1 MQSINQLCQLL
12 NKIEGHLSKSENTTS
27 FYVEGAFKDAYES
40 IYSIAELAISEAD
53 FLKEFITLFI
63 DDERICILEYPA
75 FCAEGRFPAEYKLT
89 VDTKDLVQSRFSGS
103 GDIDEYLFTSVEAFQ
118 RNQAEL
124 GLLTPLNK
132 GTLTESR
139 NTRIHVCGLVKA
151 FGGPQLA
158 VIPVGD
164 NPISEN
170 DWLSGSSLPS
180 QEKLLKQVHIVSRD
194 NIQLDPKCVQLSWGD
209 YAQEI
214 AQPFRLAYAQHLL
227 VSLSSVFYS
236 VDKVHFKGVKHIE
249 ASICNTEN
257 LDITTDWLS
266 ALQQSVM
273 WCYSMEDPDV
283 PIQLFIDR
291 LSLEY
296 NGNSLLGI
304 STESLTSCLEQ
315 AKNNYKYVV
324 AKRSDDYRKE
334 LKDIYSDVKTV
345 TDKFAEKAASLSGEL
360 LKSLMAIA
368 FVFTVG
374 TMSKAIVLGDLLHS
388 RESHI
393 LFKIIGLYLI
403 FSFIIR
409 WLNAS
414 SELKVSEQALRSWSK
429 KLHNH
434 ISTQDVQDLIN
445 SHTRWSKYFYYAS
458 LAIVTGVQGTIA
470 LAAFY
475 IEGVLW
481 YLNL

>member
-1 MQSINQLCQLL
+1 MQSINQLCQLV
-12 NKIEGHLSKSENTTS
+12 NKIEGHVNKSENTTS
-27 FYVEGAFKDAYES
+27 FYVEGAFNDAYEI
-40 IYSIAELAISEAD
+40 IYSIAELAISEAT
-53 FLKEFITLFI
+53 FLKEFITLFV
-63 DDERICILEYPA
+63 DAERVCILDYPD
-75 FCAEGRFPAEYKLT
+75 FCAEGRYPAEYKLT
-89 VDTKDLVQSRFSGS
+89 VDTKDLVQSHFSGS
-103 GDIDEYLFTSVEAFQ
+103 GDINEYLFTSIDAFQ
-118 RNQAEL
+118 KNLSEL
-124 GLLTPLNK
+124 GLLTPLSQ
-132 GTLTESR
+132 GALTESR
-139 NTRIHVCGLVKA
+139 NTRIHVCGLENA

-158 VIPVGD
+158 VVPVIVNRTD
-164 NPISEN
+164 EP
-170 DWLSGSSLPS
+170 DWLAGSLLPS
-180 QEKLLKQVHIVSRD
+180 QEKLLKQVHIVSKE
-194 NIQLDPKCVQLSWGD
+194 NIQLDPKSVQLSWGD
-209 YAQEI
+209 YSQDI
-214 AQPFRLAYAQHLL
+214 ALPFRLAYAQHLL
-227 VSLSSVFYS
+227 VSLSNVFYS

-249 ASICNTEN
+249 ASICNVGN
-257 LDITTDWLS
+257 NNITTDWLN

-273 WCYSMEDPDV
+273 WCFSMEDPDV

-291 LSLEY
+291 LTLEY
-296 NGNSLLGI
+296 NGHSLLNI
-304 STESLTSCLEQ
+304 SSGSLISCLEQ

-334 LKDIYSDVKTV
+334 LKDIYSDIKTV

-374 TMSKAIVLGDLLHS
+374 TMSKAIVLGELLHS
-388 RESHI
+388 KESHI
-393 LFKIIGLYLI
+393 LFKIIALYLI

-414 SELKVSEQALRSWSK
+414 SELKVAEQALNSWSK

-470 LAAFY
+470 IAAFY

-481 YLNL
+481 YFSL